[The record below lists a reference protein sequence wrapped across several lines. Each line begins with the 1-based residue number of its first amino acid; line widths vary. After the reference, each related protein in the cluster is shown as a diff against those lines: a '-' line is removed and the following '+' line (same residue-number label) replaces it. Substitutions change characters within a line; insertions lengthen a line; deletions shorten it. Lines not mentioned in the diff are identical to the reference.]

1 MHRSKQHLYSITSSA
16 RQAALTNRDVC
27 AVATPAR
34 WACQCLDDK
43 RIAKRIRDQLHK
55 ENAMPRTKVSVAD
68 VAEVAPGL
76 WSNAIRAG
84 DMLFISGQVARPF
97 EGGTEIVGKDEYEQ
111 TRQIFSR
118 IDRIIKAAGGTMDNL
133 VKMTIYVVDIKN
145 NTEVWRARREFFA
158 GDFPASTL
166 VEVRSLAKP
175 EVLVEIETVAY
186 LGRS

>member
-1 MHRSKQHLYSITSSA
+1 
-16 RQAALTNRDVC
+16 
-27 AVATPAR
+27 
-34 WACQCLDDK
+34 
-43 RIAKRIRDQLHK
+43 
-55 ENAMPRTKVSVAD
+55 MPRTKVTAPD

-84 DMLFISGQVARPF
+84 DTLYISGQVARPF
-97 EGGTEIVGKDEYEQ
+97 EGGTEIVGTNEYDQ

-118 IDRIIKAAGGTMDNL
+118 IDRIIKAAGGTMDDL
-133 VKMTIYVVDIKN
+133 IKMTVYVVNIKN
-145 NTEVWRARREFFA
+145 NTEVWRARREFFT

-175 EVLVEIETVAY
+175 EVLVEIESVAY